1 MRLSRTANKR
11 IVVSLPVTLLQEVDG
26 VVKREKKSRSE
37 LFRQAMRLY
46 LHEQKKRQIRESL
59 ERGYQ
64 EMASINLRIAK
75 EAIYAEAEAEHV
87 VDRLVSGG

>member
-1 MRLSRTANKR
+1 MSRLVNKR

-37 LFRQAMRLY
+37 LFRQAMKLY
-46 LHEQKKRQIRESL
+46 LREQKKRQIRESL

-64 EMASINLRIAK
+64 EMASINLCLAK
-75 EAIYAEAEAEHV
+75 EAIYAEEEAEYA